1 LARIAIMLPEKK
13 LSAAWAL
20 IQKHSNG
27 SCRKQVSCWMGP
39 VIPAEKAR
47 GIMLRLQVKP
57 ENRDDTEPNKQPD
70 GNFNKFD
77 RPFFD
82 IQ

>member
-1 LARIAIMLPEKK
+1 MLPEKK

-39 VIPAEKAR
+39 VIPAEKVKE
-47 GIMLRLQVKP
+47 IMLGLRVKL
-57 ENRDDTEPNKQPD
+57 ESHDNTESNEQPCE
-70 GNFNKFD
+70 NFNNFD
-77 RPFFD
+77 RPFIE